1 MQVKQ
6 GRVNTFY
13 EHYAKQLSS
22 RTLQKAV
29 SRKSFI
35 REDDHLDNMGFQN
48 VAFLT

>member
-1 MQVKQ
+1 MEVKQ

-13 EHYAKQLSS
+13 KHYAKQLSS

-48 VAFLT
+48 GAFLT